1 MLVTNNIMLSKT
13 SLLMNSSGA
22 TFAHNIFGGA
32 MDVIAYDSRLTPF
45 HTPHSTRVAALHDNP
60 GGDVRFINNLFVNE
74 GNARQY
80 DRALLPVLL
89 SGNVYTRGT
98 NLPVGE
104 DYYKRF
110 VNLSDSL
117 KAKLQDKQERNALE
131 KPDFD
136 AGAILV
142 NAPDGVYLEI
152 NLDKS
157 WITDWKRDL
166 VTSALMGRV
175 IIPDL
180 PFENPDGTKVSV
192 SSDYFDKPRN
202 PDNPAPGP
210 FENWK
215 TGKQR
220 IRVWPKEN

>member
-1 MLVTNNIMLSKT
+1 VTNNIMLSKT

-32 MDVIAYDSRLTPF
+32 MDVIAYDSRLTPY
-45 HTPHSTRVAALHDNP
+45 HPPHSTQVAALHDNP
-60 GGDVRFINNLFVNE
+60 GGDIRFINNLFVNE

-80 DRALLPVLL
+80 DRALLPVIL
-89 SGNVYTRGT
+89 SGNVYTKGT
-98 NLPVGE
+98 NLPLDE

-110 VNLSDSL
+110 VNLNDSL
-117 KAKLQDKQERNALE
+117 KAKLQKKQEKNALE

-136 AGAILV
+136 AGAKLV
-142 NAPDGVYLEI
+142 QAPDGTYLEI

-157 WITDWKRDL
+157 WITERKRDL
-166 VTSALMGRV
+166 VTSALLGRV

-192 SSDYFDKPRN
+192 ATDYFGKPRN
-202 PDNPAPGP
+202 AENPAPGP
-210 FENWK
+210 FEDWK
-215 TGKQR
+215 TGKQS
-220 IRVWPKEN
+220 IRVWPKK